1 MVDVIIKK
9 INTALVVG
17 FTAFALW
24 VVGVSYFHV
33 FTG

>member
-1 MVDVIIKK
+1 MVDTIIQK
-9 INTALVVG
+9 INMVLTVG
-17 FTAFALW
+17 FVAFALW